1 MTRDEQIEKE
11 AHRVSYN
18 GDEYSSFIQ
27 GAEWADEHPSVD
39 TVKKI
44 ICYALRFTNIMLV
57 DDLEKGIEWESL
69 IKKAMEE

>member
-44 ICYALRFTNIMLV
+44 ICYALRL
-57 DDLEKGIEWESL
+57 
-69 IKKAMEE
+69 